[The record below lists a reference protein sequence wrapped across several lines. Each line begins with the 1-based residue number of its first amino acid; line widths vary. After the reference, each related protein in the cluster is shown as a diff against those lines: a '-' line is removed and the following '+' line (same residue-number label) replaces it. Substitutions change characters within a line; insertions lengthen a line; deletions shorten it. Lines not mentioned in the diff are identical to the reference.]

1 MLVVKRFADQKTF
14 LSLPSGDV
22 VELHVVE
29 CRGGFVRLGIEAP
42 DDVLILRDDH
52 VGERDPRDVVNEW
65 RRGGRPPKPD
75 AAA

>member
-1 MLVVKRFADQKTF
+1 MLVLKRSVDQLIYFA
-14 LSLPSGDV
+14 LPSGGV
-22 VELHVVE
+22 VTVSVVAA
-29 CRGGFVRLGIEAP
+29 RDGSTRLGIEAP